1 MTLYIKELDAVF
13 LHVPKAAGSFLTVFF
28 KTYFD
33 YENISN
39 QHSIPLYLEKKYQ
52 NKKMLCFIR
61 DPISWYKS
69 YWSCIMTQ
77 LEAKEHPDWFYSL
90 DHNNWGTAE
99 LNTPW
104 HPNRMIDIHC
114 GSRDF
119 NDFVFNCI
127 KNFPSYVTQMYK
139 LYTDHCYF
147 IGQYENLYEDVSRL
161 LEPYGYNA
169 TDIQAKLK
177 ALPIVNESSQHWKD
191 AAQMKPNLEATLKT
205 LETYETYSYPKP
217 KTEEI
222 LSIDEIVEYSNRLS
236 NRGDMSL

>member
-28 KTYFD
+28 KNYFS

-52 NKKMLCFIR
+52 NKKMFCFIR

-77 LEAKEHPDWFYSL
+77 LEQTQHPDWFHIL
-90 DHNNWGTAE
+90 EHNNWGTAE
-99 LNTPW
+99 LDTPW
-104 HPNRMIDIHC
+104 HPNRMIDVHC

-119 NDFVFNCI
+119 NDFVFYCI
-127 KNFPSYVTQMYK
+127 KDFPSYVSQMYK

-147 IGQYENLYEDVSRL
+147 IGKYENLYEDVVKL
-161 LEPYGYNA
+161 LEPYGYDKA
-169 TDIQAKLK
+169 EIMTKLK
-177 ALPIVNESSQHWKD
+177 ALPMVNESSPKWK
-191 AAQMKPNLEATLKT
+191 AAASMKPKLEATLKT
-205 LETYETYSYPKP
+205 LETCEAYAYTRPKS
-217 KTEEI
+217 EEI
-222 LSIDEIVEYSNRLS
+222 LSVDEIVDYSNRL
-236 NRGDMSL
+236 RDQQK